1 MVVNKLREKMLNK
14 EKVYGSFT
22 HLGSSVVIECMG
34 IAGLD
39 FVVIDTEHAPYSV
52 QDTLDFIRAAEIRGI
67 APIVRVQDYSRPSL
81 HKMLN
86 CGAKA
91 LIIPC
96 METVEEVRLLVEQGK
111 FFPKGRHCFPYARNS
126 GWGTESAG
134 RLTGFFDEN
143 NEGTLLI
150 PQCETVGFLNNIEE
164 IMSIDGIDGVFVGP
178 WDLTTDMGIPEQF
191 THPDFLAARKRILKA
206 CHDAGKFAWI
216 FSPGSGAAKQN
227 IADGFDG
234 AAISMDTVIFMNAFK
249 QILEEVKS

>member
-1 MVVNKLREKMLNK
+1 MIVNKLREKMQNK
-14 EKVYGSFT
+14 EKVYGTFS
-22 HLGSSVVIECMG
+22 HLGSGVTIECLG
-34 IAGLD
+34 LTGLD

-52 QDTLDFIRAAEIRGI
+52 QDTLDFIRAAEVRGI
-67 APIVRVQDYSRPSL
+67 TPIVRVQDHSRPSL

-111 FFPKGRHCFPYARNS
+111 FYPKGRHCFPYSRNS
-126 GWGTESAG
+126 NWGNESAG
-134 RLTGFFDEN
+134 RLTEFFDEN
-143 NEGTLLI
+143 NEGTLLV

-164 IMSIDGIDGVFVGP
+164 IMNIDGIDGVFVGP
-178 WDLTTDMGIPEQF
+178 WDLTTDMGIPEMF

-216 FSPGSGAAKQN
+216 FSPSSQAAKKN
-227 IADGFDG
+227 IDDGFDG
-234 AAISMDTVIFMNAFK
+234 AAISMDTVVFMNAYK
-249 QILEEVKS
+249 NILEEVKS